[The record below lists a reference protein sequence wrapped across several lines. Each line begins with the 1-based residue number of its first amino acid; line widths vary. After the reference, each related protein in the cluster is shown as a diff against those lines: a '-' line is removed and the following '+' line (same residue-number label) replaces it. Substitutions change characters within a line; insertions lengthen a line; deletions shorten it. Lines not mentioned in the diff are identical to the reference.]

1 MDEMFNADG
10 YMLNYDMITKSKDSL
25 AITRLLAADLIRDGY
40 INVGEYIE
48 NISDADLQTLIQLME
63 REDDQQY
70 EDLILISE
78 MLATGEGCDASKSLD
93 DFSARMNQFVS
104 LLVCESLG
112 RKGLVKLHRE
122 NMSFHPDMAQKII
135 VERIDD

>member
-48 NISDADLQTLIQLME
+48 NIYDADLQTLIQLME

-70 EDLILISE
+70 
-78 MLATGEGCDASKSLD
+78 
-93 DFSARMNQFVS
+93 
-104 LLVCESLG
+104 
-112 RKGLVKLHRE
+112 
-122 NMSFHPDMAQKII
+122 
-135 VERIDD
+135 